1 MGSELLVNEDMN
13 LNLGAKINFKKIPGN
28 FLSLNYIIIM

>member
-13 LNLGAKINFKKIPGN
+13 FNAGAKVNFKKIPGIY
-28 FLSLNYIIIM
+28 F